1 MVSDAVVSIMDEV
14 GNKTSLTP
22 SGNGIYK
29 TDSLTFRG
37 EVGKTYRL
45 NIKTSDGNEYESDS
59 CTMMPVP
66 EIDSIYY
73 GREVQLS
80 GNQSIARPGLSVYL
94 ETKPGIDDKYF
105 LRWEFEETWKFG
117 IPLPTL
123 YNYISEKNILQI
135 SPAYV
140 KQYCYKSAR
149 SGGIITGAI
158 LTGQSNL
165 KKQPV
170 QFISTELSDRLTIRY
185 SILIKQYSVSQK
197 EYDYWNDLRQVNETN
212 GDIFGPQPFSV
223 VSNIK
228 NVNDPTEQVLGYFQ
242 VSAMEQ
248 KRKFIDYNET
258 LPLDLPNYNYGCQR
272 ISKGPVDYS
281 FGFSPP
287 PTFDDVYEMFM
298 SKGIYTFIE
307 PVLDQSGDL
316 FRLSFT
322 TNECAN
328 CEKTGTSKKPDFWQD
343 N

>member
-1 MVSDAVVSIMDEV
+1 M
-14 GNKTSLTP
+14 
-22 SGNGIYK
+22 
-29 TDSLTFRG
+29 
-37 EVGKTYRL
+37 
-45 NIKTSDGNEYESDS
+45 
-59 CTMMPVP
+59 
-66 EIDSIYY
+66 
-73 GREVQLS
+73 
-80 GNQSIARPGLSVYL
+80 
-94 ETKPGIDDKYF
+94 
-105 LRWEFEETWKFG
+105 
-117 IPLPTL
+117 
-123 YNYISEKNILQI
+123 
-135 SPAYV
+135 
-140 KQYCYKSAR
+140 
-149 SGGIITGAI
+149 
-158 LTGQSNL
+158 
-165 KKQPV
+165 
-170 QFISTELSDRLTIRY
+170 
-185 SILIKQYSVSQK
+185 
-197 EYDYWNDLRQVNETN
+197 
-212 GDIFGPQPFSV
+212 
-223 VSNIK
+223 
-228 NVNDPTEQVLGYFQ
+228 LGYFQ